1 MFFNIVYVDIH
12 KGGYKVTTNNSIP
25 VTAEEFAK
33 KIEEKY
39 TRRKTAKKKT
49 QLRKQQR
56 KHKREK
62 YCA

>member
-1 MFFNIVYVDIH
+1 MAKNIV
-12 KGGYKVTTNNSIP
+12 TT
-25 VTAEEFAK
+25 TADEFARK
-33 KIEEKY
+33 AEEKY

-62 YCA
+62 NYA

>member
-1 MFFNIVYVDIH
+1 MAKKIV
-12 KGGYKVTTNNSIP
+12 S
-25 VTAEEFAK
+25 VTADEFAR

-39 TRRKTAKKKT
+39 IHRKTAKKKT

-62 YCA
+62 NYA